1 MIGIVSVTEK
11 GDKLADKIQ
20 SKLGGVVI
28 KKSESKDFNLDNSTA
43 FCFEKFKLIVFVSST
58 GIAVRG
64 IAKYLKGKA
73 EDPGIVVVDVCNNFT
88 ISLISGHLGGA
99 NRLTNEI
106 SKILENTPV
115 ITTATDNLD
124 MEAPDM
130 VALNNNLIIED
141 LKKAKDIASRLVNN
155 EEVYFIDDRKII
167 ECPRGYI
174 ESERLRDNTLWITNK
189 DERRDRVLKL
199 IRKDIVLGIGCR
211 RDTESEKLYKFIEEA
226 LKENNI
232 SLASVKIISSI
243 DIKIDEKAILDL
255 AENLKANLKLF
266 SKEEISRIEDKYEGS
281 TFVKKTVGV
290 KAVSE
295 PVVELTGAKL
305 IVNKIK
311 KDGMTLS
318 IGCLI

>member
-1 MIGIVSVTEK
+1 MIGIVSITEK